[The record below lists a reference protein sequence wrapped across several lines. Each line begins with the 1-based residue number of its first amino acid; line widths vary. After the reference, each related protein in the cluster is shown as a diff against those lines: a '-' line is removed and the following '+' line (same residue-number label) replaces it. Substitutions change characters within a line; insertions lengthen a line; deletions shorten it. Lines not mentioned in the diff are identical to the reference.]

1 MMEMNIMNISIIIP
15 TYNRSDNI
23 LRTLD
28 SLQQA
33 EKPHGLGVEII
44 LVDNN
49 SRPSHGEKYK
59 KIIDTMRP
67 GLNVLYEFESRQ
79 GRSFACNRGLS
90 VARTNWVGFID
101 DDEAID
107 PQWINRAYHWIQ
119 MTEVDYV
126 GGACLPDWE
135 ILPPKWLPAHR
146 GQYKGIL
153 GWIELRSQI
162 TSYEDF
168 DGELC
173 GGNFIAR
180 TELLK
185 KVGQFNTSLG
195 RSDGNLLGGEDGDLH
210 RRVKNAHAKGYY
222 DPLLVI
228 LHSIPASRMTMSYH
242 LRWAYWSGVAN
253 RIRIEKKLNP
263 REDVPHMFGVP
274 RYWISKAAR
283 GVFRFAYEAAF
294 LRITSRS
301 YGIVGLM
308 DALYMLGLVKGSR
321 ALKSNRD

>member
-1 MMEMNIMNISIIIP
+1 MEYEMESISIIIP
-15 TYNRSDNI
+15 TYNRSEYI
-23 LRTLD
+23 FRTLE
-28 SLQQA
+28 SIRKA
-33 EKPHGLGVEII
+33 ERSHGFVVEII

-49 SRPSHGEKYK
+49 SRPSHGEEYK
-59 KIIDTMRP
+59 RIIETMRSD
-67 GLNVLYEFESRQ
+67 LNVWYEFEPRQ

-107 PQWINRAYHWIQ
+107 SQWMNRAHHWMK
-119 MTEVDYV
+119 MTDVDYV
-126 GGACLPDWE
+126 GGACIPDWE
-135 ILPPKWLPAHR
+135 ASPPKWLPAHR
-146 GQYKGIL
+146 GQYRGIL

-162 TSYEDF
+162 TSYDDF

-173 GGNFIAR
+173 GGNFIAKA
-180 TELLK
+180 ELLK
-185 KVGQFNTSLG
+185 KVGQFNTNLG

-210 RRVKNAHAKGYY
+210 RRIKNARARGFY

-228 LHSIPASRMTMSYH
+228 FHAIPVSRMKMSYH

-253 RIRIEKKLNP
+253 RIRIERNLNP
-263 REDVPHMFGVP
+263 REEVPHMFGVP
-274 RYWISKAAR
+274 RYWISKAFR

-294 LRITSRS
+294 LRLGSHP

-308 DALYMLGLVKGSR
+308 DALYMFGLVKGSR
-321 ALKSNRD
+321 ALKADRD